1 MARITISVDHVV
13 APVDRRILGGFAEH
27 LGRCVYGGIYDEGS
41 PLADERGFR
50 KDVIEAVRRLRPP
63 VLRWPGGNFVSGYH
77 WTDGIGPKENRP
89 RRMEL
94 AWHTEESN
102 RFGTDEFL
110 AFCEAVG
117 AEPYLCVNM
126 GTGTMDEAQAWVEYC
141 NGTGDTEW
149 ANRRRENGREEPYRV
164 RYWGLGNEMYGP
176 WQIGQKTAEDYVKE
190 ARQWAKVLT
199 WTDPSIELVS
209 CGENGWSEW
218 DDTVISGLAEF
229 VRWHSIHI
237 YTGSDDYWAD
247 VLAPHQAER
256 AMRIT
261 AAMIEKARYQQKISH
276 PIHIAY
282 DEWNVWFR
290 ERDGSAGLEERYT
303 LADALAV
310 GTYLHAFVR
319 NAKAVRMA
327 NLAQLVNVIAPIV
340 TSPEGMFLQSIY
352 HPLRLFADHLGTSAL
367 DVHVDSETHKHV
379 ESPEPDP
386 WPYRVADLGPFP
398 VLDAVATRSEAGE
411 LMISVINRS
420 PDTDVTAEL
429 RLVGDFRR
437 GPAAIEV
444 VNAGDWKETNSFKC
458 PDAVSVRQDKI
469 GDLADGT
476 RHTFPA
482 HSHTVISTTAA
493 GAKGA
498 GRA

>member
-1 MARITISVDHVV
+1 MARITISLDRVV

-102 RFGTDEFL
+102 RFGTDEFM

-117 AEPYLCVNM
+117 AEPFICVNM
-126 GTGTMDEAQAWVEYC
+126 GSGTMDEAQAWVEYC

-149 ANRRRENGREEPYRV
+149 ANRRRENGHEEPYRV
-164 RYWGLGNEMYGP
+164 RYWGLGNEMYGS

-209 CGENGWSEW
+209 CGQNGWSEW
-218 DDTVISGLAEF
+218 DDIVISGLAEF

-247 VLAPHQAER
+247 VLAPHQTER

-261 AAMIEKARYQQKISH
+261 AAMIEKARFQQKISH

-290 ERDGSAGLEERYT
+290 ERDGLAGLEERYT

-367 DVHVDSETHKHV
+367 DVHVDSETHEHA
-379 ESPEPDP
+379 ESVEPDP
-386 WPYRVADLGPFP
+386 WPNRVADLGPFP
-398 VLDAVATRSEAGE
+398 LLDAVATCSASGE

-420 PDTDVTAEL
+420 PDTDVTADL
-429 RLVGDFRR
+429 RLIGDFQG
-437 GPAAIEV
+437 GPATIEV
-444 VNAGDWKETNSFKC
+444 VNAGDWKDVNSFES
-458 PDAVSVRQDKI
+458 PEAVSVRQDTI
-469 GDLADGT
+469 GSLADGT
-476 RHTFPA
+476 SHTFPA
-482 HSHTVISTTAA
+482 HSHTVISTTLARDEA
-493 GAKGA
+493 
-498 GRA
+498 RAD

>member
-1 MARITISVDHVV
+1 MARITISLDHVV

-41 PLADERGFR
+41 PLADDQGFR

-102 RFGTDEFL
+102 RFGTDEFM

-164 RYWGLGNEMYGP
+164 RYWGLGNEVYGP
-176 WQIGQKTAEDYVKE
+176 WQIGQKSAEDYVKE

-209 CGENGWSEW
+209 CGKDGWSEW

-229 VRWHSIHI
+229 VSWHSIHI

-247 VLAPHQAER
+247 VLAPHQVER
-256 AMRIT
+256 ALRIT

-290 ERDGSAGLEERYT
+290 ERDGPAGLEERYT

-319 NAKAVRMA
+319 HAKAVRMA

-367 DVHVDSETHKHV
+367 DVHVDSETHEHA
-379 ESPEPDP
+379 ENTEPDP

-444 VNAGDWKETNSFKC
+444 VNADDWNQANSFDC
-458 PDAVSVRQDKI
+458 PDAVSVREGTF
-469 GDLADGT
+469 GDLADGI

>member
-1 MARITISVDHVV
+1 MARITIGLDRVV
-13 APVDRRILGGFAEH
+13 APVDRRILSGFAEH
-27 LGRCVYGGIYDEGS
+27 LGRCVYGGMYDEGS
-41 PLADERGFR
+41 PLADDRGFR

-77 WTDGIGPKENRP
+77 WTDGIGPKDSRP

-94 AWHTEESN
+94 AWHAEEPN
-102 RFGTDEFL
+102 RFGTDEFM

-126 GTGTMDEAQAWVEYC
+126 GSGTMDEAQAWVEYC

-149 ANRRRENGREEPYRV
+149 ANRRRANGHEEPYRV

-176 WQIGQKTAEDYVKE
+176 WQIGQKSAEDYVKE
-190 ARQWAKVLT
+190 ARQWAKVMT
-199 WTDPSIELVS
+199 WTDSSIELVS
-209 CGENGWSEW
+209 CGETGVSDW

-229 VRWHSIHI
+229 IRWHSIHL
-237 YTGSDDYWAD
+237 YTGSDDYWTN
-247 VLAPHQAER
+247 VLSPHQTER

-261 AAMIEKARYQQKISH
+261 AALIEKTRFQQKITH
-276 PIHIAY
+276 PIDIAY

-290 ERDGSAGLEERYT
+290 ERDGATGLEERYT

-319 NAKAVRMA
+319 HAKVVRMA

-340 TSPEGMFLQSIY
+340 TSPDGLFLQSIY
-352 HPLRLFADHLGTSAL
+352 HPLRLFADYLGASAL
-367 DVHVDSETHKHV
+367 DVHVESESR
-379 ESPEPDP
+379 EYGDGPEPDP
-386 WPYRVADLGPFP
+386 WPHWLSDLGPFP
-398 VLDAVATRSEAGE
+398 VLDAVATRSDAGG
-411 LMISVINRS
+411 LMISVVNRS

-429 RLVGDFRR
+429 RLAGDLPGGRAT
-437 GPAAIEV
+437 AAATVEE
-444 VNAGDWKETNSFKC
+444 VNAGDWSETNSFER
-458 PDAVSVRQDKI
+458 PDAVSVRTGTIPDF
-469 GDLADGT
+469 ADGT

-482 HSHTVISTTAA
+482 HSHTVITTTAP
-493 GAKGA
+493 
-498 GRA
+498 